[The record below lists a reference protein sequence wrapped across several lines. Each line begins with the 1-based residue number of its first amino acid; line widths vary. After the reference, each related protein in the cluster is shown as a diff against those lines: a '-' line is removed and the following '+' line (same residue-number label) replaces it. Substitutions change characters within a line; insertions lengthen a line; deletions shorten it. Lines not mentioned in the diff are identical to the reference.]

1 LTESPA
7 KVNSWIS
14 RRNPNLHA
22 KQRLI
27 CVPYAGGG
35 TAVFSEW
42 PQKLGKDVEVCCLQ
56 LPGRETRFR
65 EKPFELM
72 SELVPAAAEGIRDF
86 LDKEFSLYGHS
97 LGALIAFELVRYFR
111 RHFGSEPANL
121 IVSAARAPQ
130 LPYPF
135 LSIGKLPQREFISE
149 VGKRYEP
156 ISPELLADAD
166 MLQATLPILRAD
178 FAVFE
183 TYAYRDEPPLTANIH
198 VFGGESDRT
207 VSHEALLAWQAQTSG
222 AHSVTMIPG
231 GHFFIRDQRH
241 RVLEFIRSLLC
252 PPNPLGLEESFKS

>member
-1 LTESPA
+1 LTESPTTG
-7 KVNSWIS
+7 NSWIS

-42 PQKLGKDVEVCCLQ
+42 SQKLGNDVEVCCIQ
-56 LPGRETRFR
+56 LPGRENRFR
-65 EKPFELM
+65 ERPFELM
-72 SELVPAAAEGIRDF
+72 TELVPAVAEGIRDF

-111 RHFGSEPANL
+111 RHFGCEPANL
-121 IVSAARAPQ
+121 MVSAARAPQ

-135 LSIGKLPQREFISE
+135 LPIGKLPQAEFISE

-156 ISPELLADAD
+156 IAPELLADRD
-166 MLQATLPILRAD
+166 MLQATLPVLRAD

-183 TYAYRDEPPLTANIH
+183 TYAYCDEPPLTTNIH
-198 VFGGESDRT
+198 AFGGESDCT
-207 VSHEALLAWQAQTSG
+207 VRHEALLAWKAQTRG
-222 AHSVTMIPG
+222 AHSITMVPG

-241 RVLEFIRSLLC
+241 RVLECIRSLLSSESAE
-252 PPNPLGLEESFKS
+252 LGGVV